1 MKYRRHS
8 IGGIES
14 THHGKYRKSV
24 SAWPNPDRSVVYT
37 RPRGRL
43 SGLLQ
48 ASGAYPTSDETCHSS
63 NKMSAS
69 PKENPSS
76 KQPRPLACVLCQR
89 RKVKCDR
96 NYPCANCVKSKA
108 TCSPS
113 IPAPVRKR
121 RRPNAELQARLARC
135 EELLAKYAEASEE
148 PLDFETMTVAPQSS
162 NIPKYQNNELNW
174 KPAGK
179 LVVEDG
185 TVRFMDNFLWATV
198 YEELRGMRELVEQ
211 EDEAVEAEPHDWD
224 PGASMPD
231 YSEYLLVGGDAAY
244 DDPRDLYPSAG
255 QIFRLWQMF
264 LDRANSLTKI
274 VHAPTLQPFVVEAA
288 SNPRSLP
295 HNAEALLFAVYSLSI
310 ITMTDEECMTILGT
324 TCKTAFR
331 RFSSGVRTSLFRA
344 DFLKSHDLTTLQA
357 LVLHMMSIQGRCNIH
372 GAWIL
377 NGICVRIA
385 QKMGLHRDGE
395 LLGLPP
401 FETEMRRRIWWQIF
415 MLDSKF
421 SMISGLSQSLLPRP
435 SDCKLPKNLND
446 ADLHTGATERY
457 QEREGPTEMVI
468 PLLIYQIGF
477 CIHQQQDIESLML
490 HSELSTLSS
499 GRRTKLQ
506 SAQISGFIKTLE
518 DRLNNVIEKNSDP
531 SAGPVHEFAGLLK
544 SLVLQKIKETSCT
557 PQEQPEWGTE
567 ILTPKD
573 NLFKW
578 SVMVTEQSINAYK
591 LNKHPGFHWFLKL
604 LFQYD
609 VVILMVGQLS
619 QRLTGALVERA
630 WQQIP
635 DLYEYHPEFLDPSQ
649 EYNIALGNFILRAW
663 KIREDYLC
671 SRHGIQPSEPDY
683 VETLRKNLGS
693 HLSRSR
699 AGTEPPRSLGPHG
712 HHPATEV
719 DDGHPP
725 PMDQLFSRYLSA
737 NASWDHLAMPDPEH
751 INRQLSTFDGLDMG
765 TPTGW

>member
-1 MKYRRHS
+1 MSTSPTGKASQKHS
-8 IGGIES
+8 
-14 THHGKYRKSV
+14 
-24 SAWPNPDRSVVYT
+24 
-37 RPRGRL
+37 
-43 SGLLQ
+43 
-48 ASGAYPTSDETCHSS
+48 
-63 NKMSAS
+63 
-69 PKENPSS
+69 
-76 KQPRPLACVLCQR
+76 RPLACVLCQR

-96 NYPCANCVKSKA
+96 KYPCANCVKSKA

-135 EELLAKYAEASEE
+135 EELLAKYAAASKE
-148 PLDFETMTVAPQSS
+148 PLDFESTAAPPHSS
-162 NIPKYQNNELNW
+162 SIPQYENNEMNW

-185 TVRFMDNFLWATV
+185 AVRFMDNFLWAT
-198 YEELRGMRELVEQ
+198 LRGMRELVEQ

-231 YSEYLLVGGDAAY
+231 YSEYLLVGGDAPY
-244 DDPRDLYPSAG
+244 DDPQDLYPNAG
-255 QIFRLWQMF
+255 QIFRLWQTF
-264 LDRANSLTKI
+264 LDRVNSLTKI

-288 SNPRSLP
+288 SSPGTLP
-295 HNAEALLFAVYSLSI
+295 HNVEALLFAVYSLSVVA
-310 ITMTDEECMTILGT
+310 MTEEECMSMLGS
-324 TCKTAFR
+324 TCKSAFR
-331 RFSSGVRTSLFRA
+331 RFSSGVRTSLLRA
-344 DFLKSHDLTTLQA
+344 EFLKAHDLTTLQA
-357 LVLHMMSIQGRCNIH
+357 LVLHIGRCNIH

-446 ADLHTGATERY
+446 ADLHIGATERY
-457 QEREGPTEMVI
+457 QEREGPTEMVV
-468 PLLIYQIGF
+468 PLLVYQIGY
-477 CIHQQQDIESLML
+477 CIHQKQDIESLML
-490 HSELSTLSS
+490 YSELSTLSS
-499 GRRTKLQ
+499 GRRSKVQ

-518 DRLNNVIEKNSDP
+518 DRLNGVIEKNSDP

-544 SLVLQKIKETSCT
+544 YLILQKIKETTCP

-578 SVMVTEQSINAYK
+578 SVMTTEQTINAYRS
-591 LNKHPGFHWFLKL
+591 NKHPGFHWFLKL

-619 QRLTGALVERA
+619 HRVTGPLVERA
-630 WQQIP
+630 WQQVP
-635 DLYEYHPEFLDPSQ
+635 ALYEYHPDFLDPSQ
-649 EYNIALGNFILRAW
+649 EYNIALAKFILRAW
-663 KIREDYLC
+663 KIREDYL
-671 SRHGIQPSEPDY
+671 SSQHGVQPDEPDY
-683 VETLRKNLGS
+683 VKKIRQKLGS

-699 AGTEPPRSLGPHG
+699 AGTEPLQPPESHS
-712 HHPATEV
+712 HHHTMTEEE
-719 DDGHPP
+719 DGNP

-737 NASWDHLAMPDPEH
+737 SASWDPLTMPDPEA
-751 INRQLSTFDGLDMG
+751 INRQLSTFEGLDMR